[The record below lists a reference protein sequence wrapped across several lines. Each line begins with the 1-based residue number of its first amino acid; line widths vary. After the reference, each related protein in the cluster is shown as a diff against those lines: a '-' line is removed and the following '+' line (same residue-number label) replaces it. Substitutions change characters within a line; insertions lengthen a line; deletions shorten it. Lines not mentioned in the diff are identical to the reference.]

1 MIQSQI
7 LRTKII
13 RIVQQTVRRITN
25 KILEVKGLRD
35 QSIFIIGRGG
45 DEVRG
50 LWLCHNKIYLI
61 PH

>member
-25 KILEVKGLRD
+25 KILGVKGLRD

-50 LWLCHNKIYLI
+50 LWLSQ
-61 PH
+61 